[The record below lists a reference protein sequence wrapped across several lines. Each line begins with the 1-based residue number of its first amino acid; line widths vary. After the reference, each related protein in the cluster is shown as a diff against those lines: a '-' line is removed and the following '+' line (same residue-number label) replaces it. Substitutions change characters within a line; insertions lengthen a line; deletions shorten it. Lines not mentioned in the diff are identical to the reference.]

1 MTQTWCFI
9 ILTWLLP
16 YLSLLAIKFMVSGC
30 VYVCVALH
38 VSIPSFTRNY
48 EETQMPIDVQHC
60 PDDLKSSS
68 GLQMYID

>member
-1 MTQTWCFI
+1 MVFHYI
-9 ILTWLLP
+9 D
-16 YLSLLAIKFMVSGC
+16 KFMVSGC

-48 EETQMPIDVQHC
+48 EETQVPIDVQHC

-68 GLQMYID
+68 GLQMYIVWCYMSSHSR